1 MKPEDVK
8 MVGVI
13 GCGLMGSG
21 IVEVCARADIE
32 VTYVEAT
39 DDLVTG
45 GRERIERSVG
55 KAVERGKLA
64 AEDGEAALGRI
75 TGTTD
80 FDALSDADLVIEAVV
95 ENLEAKLEVF

>member
-8 MVGVI
+8 KVGVI

-21 IVEVCARADIE
+21 IVEVCARAEIE
-32 VTYVEAT
+32 VTFVEAS
-39 DDLVTG
+39 DEFVRG
-45 GRERIERSVG
+45 GRERIERSVA
-55 KAVERGKLA
+55 KAVDRGKLSP
-64 AEDGEAALGRI
+64 EDGQAALGRV

-80 FDALSDADLVIEAVV
+80 FEALSDMELVIEAVV

>member
-8 MVGVI
+8 VVGVI

-21 IVEVCARADIE
+21 IVEVCARADID

-39 DDLVTG
+39 DDLVGG
-45 GRERIERSVG
+45 GRKRIEKSVG

-64 AEDGEAALGRI
+64 GEDGEAALAPSPPRRSLPAGSAHPPAPAPPTWSCGWPR
-75 TGTTD
+75 
-80 FDALSDADLVIEAVV
+80 
-95 ENLEAKLEVF
+95 